1 MNNLSKKEI
10 NLVIQALLFGSSADI
25 ISDWT
30 EDDQMELINIAVKIK
45 RANLLH
51 REDVN
56 LDNLQITK
64 ETHCDNL
71 AKVRLIKTYFN
82 ITEF

>member
-1 MNNLSKKEI
+1 MENLSKKEI
-10 NLVIQALLFGSSADI
+10 NLVIQALLFSSSADI

-64 ETHCDNL
+64 ETACDNL
-71 AKVRLIKTYFN
+71 AKVRLIKTYFD
-82 ITEF
+82 ILEF